1 MRSTPSEAGEPGAP
15 STLLP
20 AQAELLG
27 QLAVLLGM
35 PASQGS
41 GLMAPQLINGPIG
54 LACRLHLQPGAAA
67 VRPEVL
73 LPLRANAFSGAGL
86 ERLLAVQALLL
97 AELGWYLGMTADHLL
112 SVGPM
117 DWVMDAP
124 SAAAALDMANGV
136 GLAALQALLV
146 AEPQARQVQA

>member
-1 MRSTPSEAGEPGAP
+1 MRSTPSEAGEAGAP

-20 AQAELLG
+20 VQAELLG

-35 PASQGS
+35 PSSQGA

-73 LPLRANAFSGAGL
+73 LPLRADAFSGPAL

-117 DWVMDAP
+117 DWVTDAP

-146 AEPQARQVQA
+146 ADPQARQVQA